1 MKSLIKPSTHRAAE
15 MNVYPTWRATFAADW
30 KLIII
35 GAIATFF
42 LASIFM
48 SGLPD
53 GLMPNL
59 TTPYAYSGDGLFHAW
74 MAQRVTEGWLF
85 DNVRSGYPFGSNF
98 LDFPGSDSAAHLLIK
113 VFALMSGGWVGGVKL
128 FFLFGF
134 SSCFVATYVTAR
146 AFSLNRSFAVTT
158 SVLYTFASF
167 HFFRLNHLFY
177 TWYFVA
183 PLFFYLALDIYLT
196 RGPTCCTGLK
206 STLRKLVTSAAG
218 MLVLASFGVYYAL
231 FGVIILATAGVMSAI
246 KSRSSHGAK
255 KAALLISATILGV
268 ILNIAPNVL
277 GTYKDGPNPEVVQRS
292 ISESE
297 TYGLKMMQLLM
308 PRIDHRIS
316 RLGEVAQR
324 YQQTPLINENSFS
337 SLGIIGA
344 AGFMMA
350 LFYLLFIPA
359 RTGSDD
365 RFRLLAVTTF
375 MLFLFATIGGLGSLF
390 AMVVSPAIRGWNRDS
405 IFIAC
410 GALLFF
416 FISLQLLLQKK
427 TPWLANQS
435 VAIAVVLL
443 FVGLYDQT
451 VPVCKTC
458 NAASKASFYSDRD
471 FIHSIEKALP
481 AGGSVYQLPYIGFPE
496 TPRMHRLDSYQMM
509 AGVLHS
515 KTLHWSYGGMMGRPG
530 DLFYRALGQEP
541 ISHQIEVI
549 RRLGFDGIYIDRRGY
564 ADNGEALIQELSQLL
579 QQPPLLQ
586 SDNKEL
592 VFYKLD
598 NSAHPDLKNLTT
610 KQIQREAGYIA
621 DALGTRY
628 SADLMSGIDFT
639 RAGVPNFIDD
649 AQGLYPLEP
658 WGRWSSQQ
666 AVFKFVDP
674 LPQKFS
680 LILNALTFGPD
691 SHKPTL
697 VRIGSREYN
706 IQLTAGV
713 SEIRLDVDLAGES
726 ADRITFIP
734 PKPVSPMQL
743 TGSSDNRI
751 LGIGFVSMRIIQ

>member
-1 MKSLIKPSTHRAAE
+1 MGI
-15 MNVYPTWRATFAADW
+15 YPTWRMTFAADW

-35 GAIATFF
+35 GAIATFL
-42 LASIFM
+42 LASVFM
-48 SGLPD
+48 SGLPG
-53 GLMPNL
+53 GLIPNL
-59 TTPYAYSGDGLFHAW
+59 TSPYGYSGDSLFHAW

-85 DNVRSGYPFGSNF
+85 DNARSGYPFGSSF
-98 LDFPGSDSAAHLLIK
+98 LDFPGSDAGAHLLIK
-113 VFALMSGGWVGGVKL
+113 VFALMSGGWVGGVNL

-134 SSCFVATYVTAR
+134 ASCFVATYVTAR
-146 AFSLNRSFAVTT
+146 AFSLNRSFAVAM

-167 HFFRLNHLFY
+167 HFLRLGHLFY

-196 RGPTCCTGLK
+196 RGPKCYSGLK
-206 STLRKLVTSAAG
+206 STLRKLVASAAG
-218 MLVLASFGVYYAL
+218 MIVLASFGVYYAL

-268 ILNIAPNVL
+268 ILNLAPNVL
-277 GTYKDGPNPEVVQRS
+277 GTYKDGPNPEVAKRS

-297 TYGLKMMQLLM
+297 IHGLKMMQLLM
-308 PRIDHRIS
+308 PRIGHRIS
-316 RLGEVAQR
+316 GLEEIGQKYR
-324 YQQTPLINENSFS
+324 QTPLVHENTFS

-350 LFYLLFIPA
+350 LFYLIFIPA
-359 RTGSDD
+359 RMGSDN
-365 RFRLLAVTTF
+365 RLRLLAVTIF

-390 AMVVSPAIRGWNRDS
+390 AMVVSPLIRGWNRDS

-427 TPWLANQS
+427 APWLANQS

-451 VPVCKTC
+451 APVCKNC
-458 NAASKASFYSDRD
+458 NAAVKASFDSDRD

-481 AGGSVYQLPYIGFPE
+481 AGGSVYQLPYISFPE
-496 TPRMHRLDSYQMM
+496 TPPMHRLDSYQMM
-509 AGVLHS
+509 TGVLHS
-515 KTLHWSYGGMMGRPG
+515 KALHWSYGGMKGRPG

-549 RRLGFDGIYIDRRGY
+549 RKLGFDGIYIDRRGY

-586 SDNKEL
+586 SDNKDL

-598 NSAHPDLKNLTT
+598 NSAHPDLESLTT
-610 KQIQREAGYIA
+610 KQIQRKVGYIA
-621 DALGTRY
+621 DALGPRY

-639 RAGVPNFIDD
+639 RNGLPDFIDD
-649 AQGLYPLEP
+649 AQGLYAVEP

-666 AVFKFVDP
+666 AVFKFIDP
-674 LPQKFS
+674 LPQKFT
-680 LILNALTFGPD
+680 LILNAKIFGAND
-691 SHKPTL
+691 HEPTL
-697 VRIGSREYN
+697 VRVGSREYN
-706 IQLTAGV
+706 IPLTEDI

-726 ADRITFIP
+726 ADSITFVP

-743 TGSSDNRI
+743 TGGSDNRI

>member
-1 MKSLIKPSTHRAAE
+1 MSA
-15 MNVYPTWRATFAADW
+15 YPTWRMTFAADW

-59 TTPYAYSGDGLFHAW
+59 TTPYAYARDGLFHAW

-85 DNVRSGYPFGSNF
+85 DNVRSGYPFGSSF
-98 LDFPGSDSAAHLLIK
+98 LDFPGSDSGAHLLIK
-113 VFALMSGGWVGGVKL
+113 VFALMSGGWVGGMNL

-134 SSCFVATYVTAR
+134 ASCFVATYVTAR
-146 AFSLNRSFAVTT
+146 AFSLNRSFAVAM
-158 SVLYTFASF
+158 SVLYTFVPF
-167 HFFRLNHLFY
+167 HFLRLEHLFY
-177 TWYFVA
+177 TCYFVA

-206 STLRKLVTSAAG
+206 STLRKLVASAAG

-231 FGVIILATAGVMSAI
+231 FGVIILATAGVMSTI

-268 ILNIAPNVL
+268 ILNLAPNVL
-277 GTYKDGPNPEVVQRS
+277 GAYKDGPNREVAQRS

-297 TYGLKMMQLLM
+297 TYGLKMMQLLI

-316 RLGEVAQR
+316 QFRQVAQK
-324 YQQTPLINENSFS
+324 YQQTPLVNENVTS

-350 LFYLLFIPA
+350 LLYLIFIPA

-365 RFRLLAVTTF
+365 KLRLLAVTIF
-375 MLFLFATIGGLGSLF
+375 VLFLFATVGGLGSLF
-390 AMVVSPAIRGWNRDS
+390 AMVISPLIRAWNRDS

-427 TPWLANQS
+427 APRLANQS
-435 VAIAVVLL
+435 VAIAVVLM

-451 VPVCKTC
+451 ASACKNC
-458 NAASKASFYSDRD
+458 NAAVKASFDSDRD
-471 FIHSIEKALP
+471 FIQSIEKALP
-481 AGGSVYQLPYIGFPE
+481 AGGAVYQLPYIGFPE
-496 TPRMHRLDSYQMM
+496 TPVMHRLSNYQMM

-515 KTLHWSYGGMMGRPG
+515 KDLHWSYGGTKGRPG

-549 RRLGFDGIYIDRRGY
+549 RKLGFDGIYIDRRGY

-586 SDNKEL
+586 SDDKEL

-598 NSAHPDLKNLTT
+598 NSAHPDLANLTT
-610 KQIQREAGYIA
+610 KQIQREAGYFA
-621 DALGTRY
+621 DALGPRY

-639 RAGVPNFIDD
+639 RTGSPDFIDD
-649 AQGLYPLEP
+649 IQGLYGLEP

-666 AVFKFVDP
+666 AVFKFTDP

-680 LILNALTFGPD
+680 LILNARAFGAKD
-691 SHKPTL
+691 HEPTL
-697 VRIGSREYN
+697 VRIGSREYR
-706 IQLTAGV
+706 IPLTAGF

-726 ADRITFIP
+726 ADSITFIP
-734 PKPVSPMQL
+734 PKAVSPMQL
-743 TGSSDNRI
+743 TGSTDSRI

>member
-1 MKSLIKPSTHRAAE
+1 MSA
-15 MNVYPTWRATFAADW
+15 YPTWRMTFSADW

-35 GAIATFF
+35 GTIASFF

-59 TTPYAYSGDGLFHAW
+59 TIPYGYSGDGLFHAW

-85 DNVRSGYPFGSNF
+85 DNARSGYPFGSSF
-98 LDFPGSDSAAHLLIK
+98 LDFPGSDAGAHLLIK
-113 VFALMSGGWVGGVKL
+113 AFALMSGGWVGGVNL

-146 AFSLNRSFAVTT
+146 AFSLNRSFAVAA
-158 SVLYTFASF
+158 SVLYTFAPF
-167 HFFRLNHLFY
+167 HFLRLTHLFY

-196 RGPTCCTGLK
+196 RGPTYYTGLK
-206 STLRKLVTSAAG
+206 STLRKLLASAVG

-246 KSRSSHGAK
+246 KSRRSHGAK

-268 ILNIAPNVL
+268 MLNLAPNVL
-277 GTYKDGPNPEVVQRS
+277 GTYKNGPNPEVAQRS
-292 ISESE
+292 IAESE
-297 TYGLKMMQLLM
+297 IYGLKMMQLLM
-308 PRIDHRIS
+308 PRTDHRIS
-316 RLGEVAQR
+316 RLAEVAQKYR
-324 YQQTPLINENSFS
+324 HTPLVNENSIS

-350 LFYLLFIPA
+350 LLYLIFIPA
-359 RTGSDD
+359 RTESDD
-365 RFRLLAVTTF
+365 RLRLLAVTIIV
-375 MLFLFATIGGLGSLF
+375 LFLFATVGGLGSLF
-390 AMVVSPAIRGWNRDS
+390 AMVVSPLIRGWNRDS

-427 TPWLANQS
+427 APRLANQS
-435 VAIAVVLL
+435 VAIAVVLM

-451 VPVCKTC
+451 APICKNC
-458 NAASKASFYSDRD
+458 NAAVKASFDSDRD
-471 FIHSIEKALP
+471 FIHSIEQALP
-481 AGGSVYQLPYIGFPE
+481 AGGAVYQLPYIGFPE
-496 TPRMHRLDSYQMM
+496 TPAIHRLYSYQMM

-515 KTLHWSYGGMMGRPG
+515 KALHWSYGGMKGRPG

-541 ISHQIEVI
+541 MSHQIEVI
-549 RRLGFDGIYIDRRGY
+549 RKLGFDGIYIDRRGY

-598 NSAHPDLKNLTT
+598 NSAHPDLASLTP
-610 KQIQREAGYIA
+610 KQIQREVGYFA
-621 DALGTRY
+621 DAQGPRY
-628 SADLMSGIDFT
+628 SASLMSGIDFT
-639 RAGVPNFIDD
+639 RAGLPDFIDD
-649 AQGLYPLEP
+649 TQGLYRPEP

-666 AVFKFVDP
+666 AVFKFIDP

-680 LILNALTFGPD
+680 LILKARTFGANA
-691 SHKPTL
+691 HQPTL
-697 VRIGSREYN
+697 VRIGSREYS
-706 IQLTAGV
+706 IPLTAGI
-713 SEIRLDVDLAGES
+713 SEIRLDVDLTGES

-734 PKPVSPMQL
+734 PKPISPMQL
-743 TGSSDNRI
+743 TGSSDSRI
-751 LGIGFVSMRIIQ
+751 LGVGFVSMRIIQ

>member
-1 MKSLIKPSTHRAAE
+1 MS
-15 MNVYPTWRATFAADW
+15 VYPTWRMTFAADW

-35 GAIATFF
+35 GAIASFF
-42 LASIFM
+42 LASILM
-48 SGLPD
+48 SGLPG

-59 TTPYAYSGDGLFHAW
+59 TTPYAYSRDGLFHAW

-85 DNVRSGYPFGSNF
+85 DNVRSGYPFGSSF
-98 LDFPGSDSAAHLLIK
+98 LDFPGSDSGAHLLIK
-113 VFALMSGGWVGGVKL
+113 VFALMSGGWVGGTNL

-134 SSCFVATYVTAR
+134 ASCFVATYVTAR
-146 AFSLNRSFAVTT
+146 AFSLNRSFAVAM
-158 SVLYTFASF
+158 SVLYTFVPF
-167 HFFRLNHLFY
+167 HFLRLEHLFY
-177 TWYFVA
+177 TCYFVA

-196 RGPTCCTGLK
+196 RGPTYYTGLK
-206 STLRKLVTSAAG
+206 STLRKLVASAAG

-268 ILNIAPNVL
+268 MINLAPNVL
-277 GTYKDGPNPEVVQRS
+277 GTYKDGPNREMALRS

-316 RLGEVAQR
+316 QFRQVAQK
-324 YQQTPLINENSFS
+324 YQHNPLTNENATS

-350 LFYLLFIPA
+350 LLYLIFIPA
-359 RTGSDD
+359 RTRSDD
-365 RFRLLAVTTF
+365 KLRLLAVTTF
-375 MLFLFATIGGLGSLF
+375 VLFLFATVGGLGSLF
-390 AMVVSPAIRGWNRDS
+390 AMVISPLIRGWNRDS

-427 TPWLANQS
+427 APRLANQS
-435 VAIAVVLL
+435 VAIAVVLM

-451 VPVCKTC
+451 VPIRK
-458 NAASKASFYSDRD
+458 NYNSPAKASFDNDRD
-471 FIHSIEKALP
+471 FIQSIEKALP
-481 AGGSVYQLPYIGFPE
+481 AGGAVYQLPYIRFPE
-496 TPRMHRLDSYQMM
+496 TPAIHHLRSYQMM

-515 KTLHWSYGGMMGRPG
+515 KDLHWSYGGTKGRPG
-530 DLFYRALGQEP
+530 DLFYRALGREP

-564 ADNGEALIQELSQLL
+564 ADNGEAIIQELSQLL

-586 SDNKEL
+586 SDDKKM

-598 NSAHPDLKNLTT
+598 NSAHPDLASLTA

-621 DALGTRY
+621 DALGPRY
-628 SADLMSGIDFT
+628 SGDLMSGIDFT
-639 RAGVPNFIDD
+639 RGNLPDFIDD
-649 AQGLYPLEP
+649 VQGLYGLER

-666 AVFKFVDP
+666 AVFKFTDP

-680 LILNALTFGPD
+680 LILKARAFGTNANE
-691 SHKPTL
+691 PTL
-697 VRIGSREYN
+697 VRIGSREYS
-706 IQLTAGV
+706 IPLTAGF
-713 SEIRLDVDLAGES
+713 SETRLDVDLAGES
-726 ADRITFIP
+726 ADSITFIP
-734 PKPVSPMQL
+734 PKAVSPMQL
-743 TGSSDNRI
+743 TGSSDSRI

>member
-1 MKSLIKPSTHRAAE
+1 MSA
-15 MNVYPTWRATFAADW
+15 YPTWRMTFAADW

-59 TTPYAYSGDGLFHAW
+59 TTPYGYSGDGLFHAW

-85 DNVRSGYPFGSNF
+85 DNVRSGYPFGSSF
-98 LDFPGSDSAAHLLIK
+98 LDFPGSDSGAHLLIK
-113 VFALMSGGWVGGVKL
+113 AFALMSGGWVGGVNL

-134 SSCFVATYVTAR
+134 ASCFVATYVTAR
-146 AFSLNRSFAVTT
+146 AFSLNRSFAVAM
-158 SVLYTFASF
+158 SVLYTFAPF
-167 HFFRLNHLFY
+167 HFLRLKHLFY
-177 TWYFVA
+177 TCYFVA

-206 STLRKLVTSAAG
+206 STLRKLAASAAG

-231 FGVIILATAGVMSAI
+231 FGVIILATAGVMSTI

-268 ILNIAPNVL
+268 MLNLAPNVL
-277 GTYKDGPNPEVVQRS
+277 GTYKDGPNREMAQRS

-316 RLGEVAQR
+316 QFRQVAQKYR
-324 YQQTPLINENSFS
+324 YNPLTNENTTS

-350 LFYLLFIPA
+350 LLYLIFIPA

-365 RFRLLAVTTF
+365 KLRLLAVTTF
-375 MLFLFATIGGLGSLF
+375 VLFLFATVGGLGSLF
-390 AMVVSPAIRGWNRDS
+390 AMVISPLIRAWNRDS

-427 TPWLANQS
+427 APRLANQS
-435 VAIAVVLL
+435 VAIAVVLM

-451 VPVCKTC
+451 ASACKNC
-458 NAASKASFYSDRD
+458 NAAVKASFDSDRD
-471 FIHSIEKALP
+471 FIQSIEKALP
-481 AGGSVYQLPYIGFPE
+481 AGGAVYQLPYIGFPE
-496 TPRMHRLDSYQMM
+496 TPVMHRLSNYQMM

-515 KTLHWSYGGMMGRPG
+515 KDLHWSYGGTKGRPG

-549 RRLGFDGIYIDRRGY
+549 RKLGFDGIYIDRRGY

-586 SDNKEL
+586 SDDKEL

-598 NSAHPDLKNLTT
+598 NSAHPDLANLTT
-610 KQIQREAGYIA
+610 KQIQREAGYFA
-621 DALGTRY
+621 DALGPRY

-639 RAGVPNFIDD
+639 RTGSPDFIDD
-649 AQGLYPLEP
+649 IQGLYGLEP

-666 AVFKFVDP
+666 AVFKFTDP

-680 LILNALTFGPD
+680 LILNARAFGAKD
-691 SHKPTL
+691 HEPTL
-697 VRIGSREYN
+697 VRIGSREYR
-706 IQLTAGV
+706 IPLTAGF

-726 ADRITFIP
+726 ADSITFIP
-734 PKPVSPMQL
+734 PKAVSPMQL
-743 TGSSDNRI
+743 TGSTDSRI